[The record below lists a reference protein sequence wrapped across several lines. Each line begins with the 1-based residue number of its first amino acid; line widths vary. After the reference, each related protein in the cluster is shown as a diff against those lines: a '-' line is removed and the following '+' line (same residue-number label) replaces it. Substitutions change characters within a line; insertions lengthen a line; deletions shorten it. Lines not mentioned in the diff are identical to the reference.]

1 MSLAVFSSVSAEFS
15 LERSRECIPKEG
27 LLSSPVLSEVLP
39 SLEPLR
45 SSTVR
50 KLARRGIPRGWA
62 RDSAETTAAG
72 RGKTPTNF
80 RKRGYEI
87 QFFAR

>member
-50 KLARRGIPRGWA
+50 KLARRGIHSRLREA
-62 RDSAETTAAG
+62 IYANQKAG
-72 RGKTPTNF
+72 RAISTTGGRLT
-80 RKRGYEI
+80 
-87 QFFAR
+87 FFAEVG

>member
-50 KLARRGIPRGWA
+50 KLARRGISSWLH
-62 RDSAETTAAG
+62 EG
-72 RGKTPTNF
+72 RK
-80 RKRGYEI
+80 KRLTI
-87 QFFAR
+87 VPVNR